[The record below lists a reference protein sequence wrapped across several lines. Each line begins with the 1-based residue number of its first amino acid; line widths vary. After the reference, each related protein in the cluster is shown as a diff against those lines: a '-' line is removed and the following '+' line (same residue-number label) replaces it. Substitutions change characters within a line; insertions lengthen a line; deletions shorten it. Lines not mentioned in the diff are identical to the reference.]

1 MFSRSAGYAVQALTF
16 LAAQPP
22 GKLTG
27 AREIAAATNIP
38 VPFLWKILRHLS
50 SEKLLRSFK
59 GVQGGYE
66 LARPARTISIKEII
80 AVTPDS
86 ELATRCVLGLAE
98 CNDHQ
103 PCALHVAWKGI
114 RTDMRKTLAK
124 TTLADLAKKRSKP
137 RRK

>member
-1 MFSRSAGYAVQALTF
+1 MISRSAGYAVQALTY

-27 AREIAAATNIP
+27 AREVAGATQIP
-38 VPFLWKILRHLS
+38 MPFLWKILRHLS
-50 SEKLLRSFK
+50 REKLLRSFK
-59 GVQGGYE
+59 GVKGGYE
-66 LARPARTISIKEII
+66 LARPARRITIQEII

-86 ELATRCVLGLAE
+86 ELATSCVLGLAE

-103 PCALHVAWKGI
+103 PCALHGAWKDV
-114 RTDMRKTLAK
+114 RNEMRKTLVK
-124 TTLADLAKKRSKP
+124 TTLADLARKRSKP